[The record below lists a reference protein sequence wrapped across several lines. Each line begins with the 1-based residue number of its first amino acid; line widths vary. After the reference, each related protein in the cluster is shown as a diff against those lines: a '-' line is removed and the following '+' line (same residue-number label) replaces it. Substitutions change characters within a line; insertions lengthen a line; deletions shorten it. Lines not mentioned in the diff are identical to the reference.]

1 MQLTRLGQL
10 LEQLLLGVGVAAAE
24 MGKGQLQAEGAGIV
38 DIVTR
43 IRLGS
48 FVIVNNDARGSGGH
62 GDLGGTLEVVLERA
76 EGLPT
81 AAIKIL
87 QIGIDLGSRGNQID
101 LDFDKVI
108 DKLGLNIDI
117 LGRIEAVVTINIDG
131 ILSVYG
137 VIAIAE
143 LVLAQR
149 GTTDVASSAHH
160 IATLELVDALINF
173 SGIGQSIGNA
183 GGAGVVNNQ
192 GEKARPFLIG

>member
-1 MQLTRLGQL
+1 MTRLGQL

-48 FVIVNNDARGSGGH
+48 FVIVHDDARGSGGH

-81 AAIKIL
+81 AAIKKL
-87 QIGIDLGSRGNQID
+87 QISIDLCSRGNQID
-101 LDFDKVI
+101 LDFNKVI
-108 DKLGLNIDI
+108 GELGLDIDI
-117 LGRIEAVVTINIDG
+117 LGRIETVVAINIDS
-131 ILSVYG
+131 ILSVYS

-143 LVLAQR
+143 LVLA
-149 GTTDVASSAHH
+149 
-160 IATLELVDALINF
+160 
-173 SGIGQSIGNA
+173 
-183 GGAGVVNNQ
+183 
-192 GEKARPFLIG
+192 